1 MAKISESTRLE
12 FAETIK
18 PYQSKILAIL
28 AKEKTTLNSINGNA
42 PDSCYKKLMLCDD
55 MIYVSSLYMAQNSLS
70 LKILEVKNND
80 ALNEARKILYKAI
93 IYLEE
98 LVTNFIDVP
107 YSELA
112 KYHENIKDKTI
123 QERYYLIRKLGLAI
137 TLLEDAFGDRDILK
151 NVSVNLMTGTKAAL
165 TGANGAGKSTLIK
178 VMAGLI
184 KPDSGSRICQKETR
198 IAYLPQSGLTHH
210 GCSLKEEADRAFEF
224 GYDIQ
229 KQIDQIGE
237 QLEKGTGNTDNLLA
251 TQAELI
257 AKLEESGWHRR
268 EATAESVLMGLGFS
282 QEDLQKQT
290 EEFSGGWQMR
300 IALAKALMQNPD
312 ILLLDEP
319 TNYLDI
325 EARTWLEK
333 FLSNYKGAF
342 LLVSHDRYFLDVT
355 VNEVYELFG
364 GDLKRY
370 KGNFTHYEQ
379 VREVELKTLI
389 AEYEKQ
395 QDEIAKLQDFIR
407 RFGVQATK
415 AAQAQERQK
424 QLDKILAQKIEIPES
439 LKKIHFKFPEA
450 PHAGHLVLR
459 TKGLTKSYDGK
470 TNVIENLD
478 LTVENGEM
486 LVVAGR
492 NGAGKSTLLRM
503 LAGVDPITSGEVI
516 PGTGVKIGYFSQDNA
531 ETIKGGETIL
541 EYVESQAPTELIP
554 KVRDMLGSF
563 LFRGDDVFKS
573 LNVLSGG
580 EKSRIALLQL
590 LLRANNLL
598 ILDEPTNHLDMH
610 SKDVLMNA
618 LKDFGGTVIF
628 VSHDRGFIEGLATK
642 VLELKPGSHRE
653 FPGNYKYYMER
664 IEAEE
669 AGIVGQFE
677 RGTGIAT
684 SSVNSTK
691 TSEAKADATK
701 SAGKL
706 NWEEQKKIEAERR
719 KNEKEAA
726 RLETEIAKAE
736 EEKSALESKMALPE
750 VYSNGAKAKE
760 VQQKIDET
768 TKKIETL
775 TQAWETAMDK
785 LG

>member
-1 MAKISESTRLE
+1 MAFVQFS
-12 FAETIK
+12 
-18 PYQSKILAIL
+18 Q
-28 AKEKTTLNSINGNA
+28 
-42 PDSCYKKLMLCDD
+42 
-55 MIYVSSLYMAQNSLS
+55 VSL
-70 LKILEVKNND
+70 
-80 ALNEARKILYKAI
+80 
-93 IYLEE
+93 
-98 LVTNFIDVP
+98 
-107 YSELA
+107 
-112 KYHENIKDKTI
+112 
-123 QERYYLIRKLGLAI
+123 
-137 TLLEDAFGDRDILK
+137 AFGDRDILK

-395 QDEIAKLQDFIR
+395 QDEIAKLEDFIR

-719 KNEKEAA
+719 KNEKEVA

-775 TQAWETAMDK
+775 TQTWETAMDN